1 MSHRK
6 LFLLSCILI
15 VSAVS
20 GESQPRRYQKW
31 KKVMAEMADVEA
43 YNESLWPVIY
53 EDREKEMETC
63 QLTVDPEAAD
73 ECSDTD
79 SWFGSWLRWCP
90 TSLSLLREAE
100 KMLLSNLKSL
110 YRGRYVNV
118 GCTVGTEDSH
128 IWTLSFNEE
137 SPKIPLVLLH
147 GFGSGVGLWCLNYD
161 ALAAKRPIYA
171 IDIVGFGRS
180 SRPQFTRDPLEA
192 EREFITTIEAWR
204 EKMNLEKFILL
215 GHSFGG
221 FLAAS
226 YAIKHPERISH
237 LILADPWGFP
247 ERPLDVGRNSTIPL
261 WVRAIGAI
269 LQPFN
274 PLFIVRTAGPWG
286 PKLLQK
292 ARPDLIRKFSGVVK
306 DSEEVI
312 PNYLYHCNAQN
323 PTGESAF
330 HALMAGFGWAKYP
343 MIHRMDSLRKEVPIT
358 LIYGS
363 RSWVDRDPGF
373 QIKYTRQESYV
384 DVVVIKGAGH
394 HVYADRAE
402 VFNELV
408 NYIGDNVDN
417 GTLPKK
423 MSMNPDLV
431 EGEEARNAGVTLT
444 NMLNVRNDNMQDV
457 TQATV
462 EDTDNPE
469 GSEKDAV

>member
-1 MSHRK
+1 ME
-6 LFLLSCILI
+6 
-15 VSAVS
+15 A
-20 GESQPRRYQKW
+20 GEQVGNP
-31 KKVMAEMADVEA
+31 
-43 YNESLWPVIY
+43 
-53 EDREKEMETC
+53 
-63 QLTVDPEAAD
+63 
-73 ECSDTD
+73 

-100 KMLLSNLKSL
+100 KTLLSNLKSL

-137 SPKIPLVLLH
+137 SAKVPLVLLH

-161 ALAAKRPIYA
+161 AFALKRPVYA

-226 YAIKHPERISH
+226 YSIKHPERVSH
-237 LILADPWGFP
+237 LVLADPWGLP
-247 ERPLDVGRNSTIPL
+247 ERPLWMRAVGVLR
-261 WVRAIGAI
+261 
-269 LQPFN
+269 QPFN
-274 PLFIVRTAGPWG
+274 PLAIVRTAGPWG
-286 PKLLQK
+286 PKLVQK
-292 ARPDLIRKFSGVVK
+292 ARPDLIRKFSGAVK

-323 PTGESAF
+323 PSGESAF

-373 QIKYTRQESYV
+373 QIKYTRQDSYV

-423 MSMNPDLV
+423 RSANPDLV
-431 EGEEARNAGVTLT
+431 QEEEARDAGLAST
-444 NMLNVRNDNMQDV
+444 NNDNMQD
-457 TQATV
+457 TKAAV
-462 EDTDNPE
+462 EDFGYLE
-469 GSEKDAV
+469 GSRENA

>member
-1 MSHRK
+1 MTEEIG
-6 LFLLSCILI
+6 F
-15 VSAVS
+15 
-20 GESQPRRYQKW
+20 
-31 KKVMAEMADVEA
+31 
-43 YNESLWPVIY
+43 
-53 EDREKEMETC
+53 EMER
-63 QLTVDPEAAD
+63 QQE
-73 ECSDTD
+73 

-118 GCTVGTEDSH
+118 GCTVGAEESH

-137 SPKIPLVLLH
+137 STKIPLVLLH

-161 ALAAKRPIYA
+161 ALAAKRPVYA

-180 SRPQFTRDPLEA
+180 SRPQFTRDPWRL
-192 EREFITTIEAWR
+192 RGKFITNHARVVGVWR
-204 EKMNLEKFILL
+204 RRETLQKFILL

-226 YAIKHPERISH
+226 YSIKHPERISH

-373 QIKYTRQESYV
+373 QIKYTRQDSYV

-408 NYIGDNVDN
+408 NYIGDNV
-417 GTLPKK
+417 GQWYGLPKK

-431 EGEEARNAGVTLT
+431 EACGEARNAGASLT
-444 NMLNVRNDNMQDV
+444 NMLTCSQLDDNHARL
-457 TQATV
+457 TETSHICQAPWTYL
-462 EDTDNPE
+462 
-469 GSEKDAV
+469 KQI